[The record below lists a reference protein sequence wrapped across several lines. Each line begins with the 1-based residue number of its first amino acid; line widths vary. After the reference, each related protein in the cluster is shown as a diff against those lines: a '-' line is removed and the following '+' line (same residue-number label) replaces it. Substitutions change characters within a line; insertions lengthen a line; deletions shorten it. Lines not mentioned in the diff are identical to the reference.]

1 MIGELAA
8 LGAALSWAI
17 APLLYRKA
25 LEGTKP
31 VSANIIRSVTNAAV
45 LVVVLFIL
53 GGVSI
58 LAELPLWILAVTIIS
73 GIVGLGIGDTLYM
86 FGLKTL
92 GVSRAVPLAAT
103 YPLFSLL
110 WAIAFLG
117 QPLSEAA
124 VVGAV
129 FIVFGIWLLS
139 SQKNVEVTNVKG
151 KAVIFGVGLCLAT
164 AVFWSIGVTLMDVA
178 VSNAAMPSLQADYAL
193 VALRVVSMA
202 VFFIA
207 LTPLVDKNRGFLKM
221 KRKTVLQLCIG
232 GLIANGLGWFLLNYS
247 FLSVAEAQ
255 AVPISS
261 VSPLFAAFAGMFL
274 FREKASAGT
283 VLGALAIVT
292 GVGLI
297 FMA

>member
-17 APLLYRKA
+17 APLLYLKA
-25 LEGTKP
+25 LVGTKP
-31 VSANIIRSVTNAAV
+31 VLANIVRVLTNGVV
-45 LVVVLFIL
+45 LVVVLLVL
-53 GGVSI
+53 GGVEV
-58 LAELPLWILAVTIIS
+58 LAELPLWILVVTIAS
-73 GIVGLGIGDTLYM
+73 GIVGLGVGDTLYM

-110 WAIAFLG
+110 WAVAFLG
-117 QPLSEAA
+117 QPWSGAA
-124 VVGAV
+124 VSGAI

-139 SQKNVEVTNVKG
+139 RQKAEIVSNATR
-151 KAVIFGVGLCLAT
+151 KAVIFGVGMSLAT
-164 AVFWSIGVTLMDVA
+164 AVVWSIGVTLMDIA
-178 VSNAAMPSLQADYAL
+178 VSNAAMTSLQADYAL
-193 VALRVVSMA
+193 VTLRVVSMSI
-202 VFFIA
+202 FFAI
-207 LTPLVDKNRGFLKM
+207 LLPFVDKNRSFMKM
-221 KRKTVLQLCIG
+221 NRKTVIQLCIG

-274 FREKASAGT
+274 FHEKASFEH
-283 VLGALAIVT
+283 VLGALVIVV
-292 GVGLI
+292 GVSLI
-297 FMA
+297 FVA